1 MTDLARWQLCVD
13 RPQIFFAPEGG
24 LEICGW
30 CFNETSPQAAEVRL
44 VFKGVAFECESGL
57 ARPDVGA
64 VFPSH
69 PAASISG
76 FVFRGWVPSGYGSMT
91 IQARTLDTDWQT
103 LRVAPFFGETAPL
116 VCRIDF
122 PLSESIEEE
131 EVTITGWACHSQEA
145 IDELTLCQGGSIVQC
160 HYGTSRPD
168 VGRQFPNLPGSD
180 RCGFYALLRP
190 SASGPITLQ
199 ARLVSGRIAASSSGK
214 TLSLKS
220 GHIEDE
226 AQRLD
231 LALAS
236 CTSIPRAEQPVVS
249 IIIPVYNQIEVTLDC
264 LRSIKRHTVGIP
276 YEVILVDDNSSSHP
290 QACLDRVG
298 GLRLIRHDSN
308 VGFLNSC
315 NDGVGNAKGEYL
327 IFLNNDTEPQRGWLS
342 ALLRVFQKRPDAGL
356 VGAKLVYPDGRLQEA
371 GGVIFNDA
379 SGWNYGRN
387 DHPDKPEYNY
397 VREADYCSGACI
409 AIRRTVFEEVGRF
422 DRRYVPAYYED
433 TDLAFKIREAGY
445 KVYYQPQAVVIHHE
459 GASSGTSTE
468 SGVKR
473 FQLVNRGKFRDKWK
487 DALSKQAIPDGNA
500 VSVIKDRGT
509 IKRVLVVDARVLCPD
524 QDAGSVRMLNLLRIF
539 QELEFKVT
547 FAPLNSQR
555 LHPYT
560 EEMQQ
565 LGIECIYDP
574 FMGSFE
580 AFLLARRNEFDLI
593 LLSRAEVAERAL
605 PACVRVCPDVPRIF
619 DTVDLHFLRGRRE
632 AEVANSSDKLKAA
645 EEMRLIELGVASQCD
660 AVLVVSPVEKEL
672 LDVELPGARI
682 AILSTIYDVRQNV
695 HPFEGRHDFVFI
707 GGFEHPPNVDAMLW
721 FCQDIMPKILRR
733 LPAVK
738 LHIIGSKMPDS
749 VRSLAS
755 EHVITHGYVEN
766 VEPFFSSCRLSV
778 APLRFGAGVKGKIN
792 QSMSFGVPVVSTRVG
807 AEGMHLTDGEDILVA
822 DSAAQFAEKVVELH
836 ETPQLWN
843 RLSKNSLKNVDK
855 HFSKAAARRHLEAV
869 LADLRILGG
878 PSEVQKNA
886 LIANAYC
893 IRGELE
899 LEDRA
904 AVNHFTKLH

>member
-1 MTDLARWQLCVD
+1 MTNLTGWHLCVD
-13 RPQIFFAPEGG
+13 RPNVFFAPEGG
-24 LEICGW
+24 LEVCGW
-30 CFNETSPQAAEVRL
+30 CFNETSPLAAEVRL
-44 VFKGVAFECESGL
+44 VFKGVPFECESGL

-91 IQARTLDTDWQT
+91 IQARTLDTDWQA

-122 PLSESIEEE
+122 PLGDSLEEE

-145 IDELTLCQGGSIVQC
+145 INELTLRQGGSVVQC

-199 ARLVSGRIAASSSGK
+199 ARLVSGRIAASSPGK

-220 GHIEDE
+220 AHIEAE
-226 AQRLD
+226 AQHLD

-236 CTSIPRAEQPVVS
+236 CTSIPRAEQPAVS

-264 LRSIKRHTVGIP
+264 LRSIKRHTIGIP

-308 VGFLNSC
+308 VGFLDSC
-315 NDGVGNAKGEYL
+315 NDGVRSAKGEYL
-327 IFLNNDTEPQRGWLS
+327 VFLNNDTEPQRDWLS
-342 ALLRVFQKRPDAGL
+342 ALLRVFENRPDAGL

-371 GGVIFNDA
+371 GGIIFNDA

-433 TDLAFKIREAGY
+433 TDLAFKIRDAGY

-468 SGVKR
+468 SGIKR
-473 FQLVNRGKFRDKWK
+473 FQLINHEKFRAKWK
-487 DALSKQAIPDGNA
+487 RALARQAISDGRL
-500 VSVIKDRGT
+500 VDLTKDRGALR
-509 IKRVLVVDARVLCPD
+509 RVLVVDARVLCPD
-524 QDAGSVRMLNLLRIF
+524 QDSGSLRMLNLLRIF

-547 FAPLNSQR
+547 FVPLNSQR
-555 LHPYT
+555 LPPYT

-574 FMGSFE
+574 FMGGFE
-580 AFLLARRNEFDLI
+580 AFLTARRNDFDLI

-605 PACVRVCPDVPRIF
+605 PACLDLCPNVPRIF

-632 AEVANSSDKLKAA
+632 AEVANRPDKLKAA
-645 EEMRLIELGVASQCD
+645 EEMRLMELGVASQCD
-660 AVLVVSPVEKEL
+660 AVLVVSPFEKEML
-672 LDVELPGARI
+672 EAELPGAKI
-682 AILSTIYDVRQNV
+682 AIVSNIHSVAQEV
-695 HPFEGRHDFVFI
+695 APFKGRRDFVFI

-721 FCQDIMPKILRR
+721 FCSEIMPVILRV
-733 LPAVK
+733 LPDAK
-738 LHIIGSKMPDS
+738 LHIIGSKMPDT
-749 VRSLAS
+749 VRALAS
-755 EHVITHGYVEN
+755 EHVLAHGYVEN
-766 VEPFFSSCRLSV
+766 VEPFFESCLLSI

-822 DSAAQFAEKVVELH
+822 EGAAQFADKVVQLHQNPEL
-836 ETPQLWN
+836 WAW
-843 RLSKNSLKNVDK
+843 LSKNSLKNVEK
-855 HFSKAAARRHLEAV
+855 HFSKETARRNLEE
-869 LADLRILGG
+869 LLGDLDVVSTPSVETAKG
-878 PSEVQKNA
+878 PE
-886 LIANAYC
+886 
-893 IRGELE
+893 RGDRPQPRRTKQTASA
-899 LEDRA
+899 ED
-904 AVNHFTKLH
+904 